1 MTEKKG
7 RKGTERER
15 EKDSGRKIE
24 RAKKDVG
31 DKARERG
38 KGNRQKERKR
48 TDRVRI
54 WEIRLEKE
62 RN

>member
-24 RAKKDVG
+24 RAKKG
-31 DKARERG
+31 WGR
-38 KGNRQKERKR
+38 
-48 TDRVRI
+48 
-54 WEIRLEKE
+54 
-62 RN
+62 